1 METAVGAVRRK
12 TRTEMGI
19 SWMLLESTYQE
30 PLFIQENQPV
40 TETLQESIPALLRGN
55 HGVGIIGGYYKPG
68 LPICL
73 ISELAL
79 RMLGYDSAEEFEKA
93 VDCSMTALLYEN
105 KLSSKQFTELSGS
118 EETHLRGKDRSLWV
132 RILKQDVE
140 DGDQKLWLISVCD
153 MDALYQKELL
163 VDQIMFEKRRQE
175 ILQQEQLRKANML
188 LEQQKEELQ
197 EAYTQAQYANTA
209 KSDFLARMSHDI
221 RTPINSIIGLLE
233 IAEHFSSD
241 TEKLRDIRTKCQTVA
256 WYLLSLVDDV
266 LDISKLESGEVHL
279 VEGAFRLDELLE
291 QCHDIIAPQA
301 EEKGIT
307 FVVENRVEKE
317 DCALVSS
324 STHLRQI
331 LTNLLSN
338 AVKYNSPKGSVTA
351 IAEKESAD
359 EASVTVRFTVED
371 TGRGISEEFQKE
383 MFEPFT
389 RETVLDSNAS
399 GTGLGLPIVK
409 RLTDMLGGSISVE
422 SEVGVGTTFTVILP
436 FSRDVDR
443 ETEEVKE
450 NTFKDSL
457 HGMNILL
464 VEDNALNLEITEY
477 LLKHEGCTVR
487 TAVNG
492 QEAVRIFEQSK
503 PNYFD
508 TILMDVMM
516 PVMDGYMATQMIR
529 SMDRPDA
536 KKVQIVAMTAN
547 AFAED
552 VVKCKEAGMDN
563 HLSKPFKADQLVDAI
578 LKREN

>member
-1 METAVGAVRRK
+1 M
-12 TRTEMGI
+12 
-19 SWMLLESTYQE
+19 MLQSGYQE
-30 PLFIQENQPV
+30 PLFVQDTQPV
-40 TETLQESIPALLRGN
+40 TELLQKNIQALLREN
-55 HGVGIIGGYYKPG
+55 HGVGIIGGYYEEG

-73 ISELAL
+73 ISELAV
-79 RMLGYDSAEEFEKA
+79 RMLGYDSAAAFEEA
-93 VDCSMTALLYEN
+93 TGSLMSALLYEDRF
-105 KLSSKQFTELSGS
+105 SREQFCSLADS
-118 EETHLRGKDRSLWV
+118 EETHLRAREGSLWV
-132 RILKQDVE
+132 RIVKRDYE
-140 DGDQKLWLISVCD
+140 EHEPKLWLISICD

-175 ILQQEQLRKANML
+175 IVQQEQLRKANLL
-188 LEQQKEELQ
+188 LEQQKTELQ
-197 EAYTQAQYANTA
+197 EAYTQAQHANSA

-266 LDISKLESGEVHL
+266 LDMSKLESGEVHL
-279 VEGAFRLDELLE
+279 VNGAFRLDELLDE
-291 QCHDIIAPQA
+291 CYEIIAPQA
-301 EEKGIT
+301 EEKGIR
-307 FVVENRVEKE
+307 FVVDNRLESG

-331 LTNLLSN
+331 LMNLLSN
-338 AVKYNSPKGSVTA
+338 AVKYNRPEGSVTA
-351 IAEKESAD
+351 VAELESTD
-359 EASVTVRFTVED
+359 EECVTVRFTVQD
-371 TGRGISEEFQKE
+371 TGQGISEEFQKE

-389 RETVLDSNAS
+389 RELSQEATVS

-409 RLTDMLGGSISVE
+409 RLTDMLGGSISVQ

-436 FSRDVDR
+436 FRRDI
-443 ETEEVKE
+443 EGGKAEEGTANAHKE
-450 NTFKDSL
+450 SL
-457 HGMNILL
+457 HGLNVLL

-477 LLKHEGCTVR
+477 LLNHEGCHVR

-492 QEAVRIFEQSK
+492 VEAVRIFEQSK
-503 PNYFD
+503 PFYFD

-516 PVMDGYMATQMIR
+516 PVMDGNTATRKIR
-529 SMDRPDA
+529 ALDRPDA

-552 VVKCKEAGMDN
+552 VAKCKEAGMN
-563 HLSKPFKADQLVDAI
+563 AHLPEPFKAEQLVASI
-578 LKREN
+578 VAGEKQ